1 MNPTD
6 DAAAPKSQ
14 ENETP
19 TITASEGIDLD
30 AINEAIAESEKA
42 PAQQNSFDVND
53 ISLDNTPTSD
63 AELRSQLSQN
73 PNMSLAGGSSEGGA
87 ATEASASDAETPLS
101 APEVAAQQEPTA
113 PVAGFVDG
121 DLMDDPE
128 APTPASEAAPDYAA
142 READPVESFDENAPA
157 LAPADNAAAAA
168 PTATTPEGGETP
180 ATDAKKD
187 NKKPKAPKKNIDFDA
202 ILHNNVAIAGLVA
215 GGIVL
220 VLAIILIVSL
230 N

>member
-6 DAAAPKSQ
+6 DAATPKAQ

-19 TITASEGIDLD
+19 TITAPEGIDLD

-42 PAQQNSFDVND
+42 PNQQNSFDVND
-53 ISLDNTPTSD
+53 ISLENTPTTD
-63 AELRSQLSQN
+63 AELQSQLSQD

-87 ATEASASDAETPLS
+87 ATETPLS
-101 APEVAAQQEPTA
+101 APEVAKQQEPAA

-128 APTPASEAAPDYAA
+128 APAPAPEATPDYAA
-142 READPVESFDENAPA
+142 READPVESFDENAPVPA
-157 LAPADNAAAAA
+157 SAPAEDASA
-168 PTATTPEGGETP
+168 PAATTPEGGNAS

-187 NKKPKAPKKNIDFDA
+187 SKKPKAPKKNIDFDA
-202 ILHNNVAIAGLVA
+202 ILHNNVAIAGIVA

-220 VLAIILIVSL
+220 VLVIILIVAL

>member
-6 DAAAPKSQ
+6 DAAAPKAQ

-19 TITASEGIDLD
+19 TITAPEGIDLG

-42 PAQQNSFDVND
+42 PNQQNSFDVND
-53 ISLDNTPTSD
+53 ISLENTPTTD
-63 AELRSQLSQN
+63 AELQSQLSQD

-87 ATEASASDAETPLS
+87 ATETPLS
-101 APEVAAQQEPTA
+101 APEVAKQQEPAA

-128 APTPASEAAPDYAA
+128 APAPAPEATPDYAA
-142 READPVESFDENAPA
+142 READPVESFDENAPVPA
-157 LAPADNAAAAA
+157 SAPAEDASA
-168 PTATTPEGGETP
+168 PAATTPEGGDAP

-187 NKKPKAPKKNIDFDA
+187 AKKPKAPKKNIDFDA
-202 ILHNNVAIAGLVA
+202 ILHNNVAIAGIVA

-220 VLAIILIVSL
+220 VLVIILIVAL

>member
-6 DAAAPKSQ
+6 DAAAPKAQ

-19 TITASEGIDLD
+19 TITAPEGIDLD

-42 PAQQNSFDVND
+42 PNQQNSFDVND
-53 ISLDNTPTSD
+53 ISLENTPTTD
-63 AELRSQLSQN
+63 AELQSQLSQD

-87 ATEASASDAETPLS
+87 ATEAPLS
-101 APEVAAQQEPTA
+101 APEVVKQQEPAA

-128 APTPASEAAPDYAA
+128 APAPAPEATPDYAA
-142 READPVESFDENAPA
+142 REVDPVESFDENAPVPA
-157 LAPADNAAAAA
+157 SAPAEDASA
-168 PTATTPEGGETP
+168 PAATTPEGGDAP

-187 NKKPKAPKKNIDFDA
+187 AKKPKAPKKSIDFDA
-202 ILHNNVAIAGLVA
+202 ILHNNVAIAGIVA

-220 VLAIILIVSL
+220 VLVVILIVAL

>member
-6 DAAAPKSQ
+6 DAAAPKAQ

-19 TITASEGIDLD
+19 TITAPEGIDLD

-42 PAQQNSFDVND
+42 PNQQNSFDVND
-53 ISLDNTPTSD
+53 ISLENTPTTD
-63 AELRSQLSQN
+63 AELQSQLSQD

-87 ATEASASDAETPLS
+87 ATETPLS
-101 APEVAAQQEPTA
+101 APEVAAQQEPAA

-128 APTPASEAAPDYAA
+128 APAPEATPDYAA
-142 READPVESFDENAPA
+142 READPVESFDENAPVPA
-157 LAPADNAAAAA
+157 SAPAEDASAPAAI
-168 PTATTPEGGETP
+168 TPEGGDAP

-187 NKKPKAPKKNIDFDA
+187 AKKPKAPKKNIDFDA
-202 ILHNNVAIAGLVA
+202 ILHNNVAIAGIVA

-220 VLAIILIVSL
+220 VLVIILVVAL

>member
-6 DAAAPKSQ
+6 DAAAPKTQ
-14 ENETP
+14 DNETP
-19 TITASEGIDLD
+19 TVTAPEGIDLD

-53 ISLDNTPTSD
+53 INLENTPTTD
-63 AELRSQLSQN
+63 AELQEQLNQD
-73 PNMSLAGGSSEGGA
+73 PNMSLAGGSSDGGA
-87 ATEASASDAETPLS
+87 ATGTPLS
-101 APEVAAQQEPTA
+101 APEVAAQHEPVA

-121 DLMDDPE
+121 DLMDDPD
-128 APTPASEAAPDYAA
+128 APAPEPEPTPDYAA
-142 READPVESFDENAPA
+142 READPVESFDENAPV
-157 LAPADNAAAAA
+157 APAAEGDASASA
-168 PTATTPEGGETP
+168 ATTPEGGEAP
-180 ATDAKKD
+180 AADAKKGD
-187 NKKPKAPKKNIDFDA
+187 KKPKAPKKNIDFDA

-220 VLAIILIVSL
+220 VLVIILIVAL

>member
-6 DAAAPKSQ
+6 DAAAPKAQ

-19 TITASEGIDLD
+19 TITAPEGIDLD

-42 PAQQNSFDVND
+42 PNQQNSFDVND
-53 ISLDNTPTSD
+53 ISLENTPTTD
-63 AELRSQLSQN
+63 AELQSQLSQD

-87 ATEASASDAETPLS
+87 ATETPLS
-101 APEVAAQQEPTA
+101 APEVAKQQEPAA

-128 APTPASEAAPDYAA
+128 APAPAPEATPDYAA
-142 READPVESFDENAPA
+142 READPGNLRPARRRAPVPASAPA
-157 LAPADNAAAAA
+157 EDASAPA
-168 PTATTPEGGETP
+168 ATTPEGGNAP

-187 NKKPKAPKKNIDFDA
+187 AKKPKAPKKNIDFDA
-202 ILHNNVAIAGLVA
+202 ILHNNVAIAGIVA

-220 VLAIILIVSL
+220 VLVIILIVAL

>member
-6 DAAAPKSQ
+6 DAAAPKAQ

-19 TITASEGIDLD
+19 TITAPEGIDLD

-42 PAQQNSFDVND
+42 PNQQNSFDVND
-53 ISLDNTPTSD
+53 ISLENTPTTD
-63 AELRSQLSQN
+63 AELQSQLSQD

-87 ATEASASDAETPLS
+87 ATEAPLS
-101 APEVAAQQEPTA
+101 APEVVKQQEPAA

-128 APTPASEAAPDYAA
+128 APAPAPEAAPDYAA
-142 READPVESFDENAPA
+142 REVDPVESFDENAPVPTS
-157 LAPADNAAAAA
+157 APAEDASA
-168 PTATTPEGGETP
+168 PAATTPEGGDAP

-187 NKKPKAPKKNIDFDA
+187 AKKPKAPKKSIDFDA
-202 ILHNNVAIAGLVA
+202 ILHNNVAIAGIVA

-220 VLAIILIVSL
+220 VLVVILIVAL

>member
-6 DAAAPKSQ
+6 DAAAPKAQ

-19 TITASEGIDLD
+19 TITAPEGIDLD

-42 PAQQNSFDVND
+42 PNQQNSFDVND
-53 ISLDNTPTSD
+53 ISLENTPTTD
-63 AELRSQLSQN
+63 AELQSQLSQD

-87 ATEASASDAETPLS
+87 ATETPLS
-101 APEVAAQQEPTA
+101 APEVAAQQEPAA

-128 APTPASEAAPDYAA
+128 APAPETTPDYAA
-142 READPVESFDENAPA
+142 READPVESFDENAPVPA
-157 LAPADNAAAAA
+157 SAPAEDASA
-168 PTATTPEGGETP
+168 PAATTPEGGDAP

-187 NKKPKAPKKNIDFDA
+187 AKKPKAPKKNIDFDA
-202 ILHNNVAIAGLVA
+202 ILHNNVAIAGIVA

-220 VLAIILIVSL
+220 VLVIILVVAL

>member
-6 DAAAPKSQ
+6 DAAAPKAQ

-19 TITASEGIDLD
+19 TITAPEGIDLD

-42 PAQQNSFDVND
+42 PNQQNSFDVND
-53 ISLDNTPTSD
+53 ISLENTPTTD
-63 AELRSQLSQN
+63 AELQSQLSQD

-87 ATEASASDAETPLS
+87 ATETPLS
-101 APEVAAQQEPTA
+101 APEVAAQQESAA

-128 APTPASEAAPDYAA
+128 APAPEAIPDYAA
-142 READPVESFDENAPA
+142 READPVESFDENAPVPA
-157 LAPADNAAAAA
+157 SAPAEDASA
-168 PTATTPEGGETP
+168 PAATTPEGGDAP

-187 NKKPKAPKKNIDFDA
+187 AKKPKAPKKNIDFDA
-202 ILHNNVAIAGLVA
+202 ILHNNVAIAGIVA

-220 VLAIILIVSL
+220 VLVIILVVAL

>member
-6 DAAAPKSQ
+6 DAAAPKTQ
-14 ENETP
+14 DNETP
-19 TITASEGIDLD
+19 TVTAPEGIDLD

-53 ISLDNTPTSD
+53 IDLENTPTTD
-63 AELRSQLSQN
+63 AELQEQLNQD
-73 PNMSLAGGSSEGGA
+73 PNMSLAGGSSDGGA
-87 ATEASASDAETPLS
+87 ATETPLS
-101 APEVAAQQEPTA
+101 APEVAAQHEPVA

-128 APTPASEAAPDYAA
+128 APAPEPEPTPDYAA
-142 READPVESFDENAPA
+142 READPVESFDENAPV
-157 LAPADNAAAAA
+157 APAAEGDASA
-168 PTATTPEGGETP
+168 PAATTPEGGEAP
-180 ATDAKKD
+180 AADAKKGD
-187 NKKPKAPKKNIDFDA
+187 KKPKAPKKSIDFDA

-220 VLAIILIVSL
+220 VLVIILIVAL

>member
-6 DAAAPKSQ
+6 DAAAPKAQ

-19 TITASEGIDLD
+19 TITAPEGIDLD

-42 PAQQNSFDVND
+42 PNQQNSFDVND
-53 ISLDNTPTSD
+53 ISLENTPTTD
-63 AELRSQLSQN
+63 AELQSQLSQD

-87 ATEASASDAETPLS
+87 ATETPLS
-101 APEVAAQQEPTA
+101 APEVAAQQEPAA

-128 APTPASEAAPDYAA
+128 APAPEATPDYAA
-142 READPVESFDENAPA
+142 READPVESFDENAPVPA
-157 LAPADNAAAAA
+157 SAPAEDASA
-168 PTATTPEGGETP
+168 PAATTPEGGDAP

-187 NKKPKAPKKNIDFDA
+187 AKKPKAPKKNIDFDA
-202 ILHNNVAIAGLVA
+202 ILHNNVAIAGIVA

-220 VLAIILIVSL
+220 VLVIILVVAL

>member
-6 DAAAPKSQ
+6 DAAAPKAQ

-19 TITASEGIDLD
+19 TITAPEGIDLD

-42 PAQQNSFDVND
+42 PNQQNSFDVND
-53 ISLDNTPTSD
+53 ISLENTPTTD
-63 AELRSQLSQN
+63 AELQSRLSQD

-87 ATEASASDAETPLS
+87 ATETPLS
-101 APEVAAQQEPTA
+101 APEAAAQQEPAA

-128 APTPASEAAPDYAA
+128 APAPEATPDYAA
-142 READPVESFDENAPA
+142 READPVESFDENAPVPA
-157 LAPADNAAAAA
+157 SAPAEDASA
-168 PTATTPEGGETP
+168 PAATTPEGGDAP

-187 NKKPKAPKKNIDFDA
+187 AKKPKAPKKNIDFDA
-202 ILHNNVAIAGLVA
+202 ILHNNVAIAGIVA

-220 VLAIILIVSL
+220 VLVIILVVAL